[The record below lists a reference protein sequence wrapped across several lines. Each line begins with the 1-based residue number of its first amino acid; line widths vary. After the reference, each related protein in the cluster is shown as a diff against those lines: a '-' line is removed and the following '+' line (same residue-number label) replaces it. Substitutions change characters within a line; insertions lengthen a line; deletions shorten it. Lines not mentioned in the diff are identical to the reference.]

1 MRGLIGLYDLLIG
14 ALAVAGAA
22 ALGLSALLIVV
33 DVMLRNL
40 GLPPIQAA
48 SALVEYAMLAATVAG
63 APWLVRRGGH
73 VAVDSFVAA
82 LPPRSHR
89 WAVRGG
95 LAFSLGVCAFLA
107 WRAAALGLE
116 AVARNDVDIRSIDV
130 PGWVAYAL
138 LAVGLGLCATEFLRL
153 LIVGQDSQQPQ
164 TVAGA

>member
-1 MRGLIGLYDLLIG
+1 MPALIRVYDGLVL

-48 SALVEYAMLAATVAG
+48 SALIEYAMLAATVGG

-82 LPPRSHR
+82 LPPRAYR
-89 WAVRGG
+89 WVLRGG
-95 LAFSLGVCAFLA
+95 LTFSFGVSAFLA
-107 WRAAALGLE
+107 WRAAVLTLE
-116 AVARNDVDIRSIDV
+116 AVVRNDVDIRSIDV

-153 LIVGQDSQQPQ
+153 LIVGGGDQKTQD
-164 TVAGA
+164 VAGA

>member
-1 MRGLIGLYDLLIG
+1 MTALIRTYDGFVL

-33 DVMLRNL
+33 DVVLRNL

-48 SALVEYAMLAATVAG
+48 SALVEYAMLAATVGG

-82 LPPRSHR
+82 LPPRTHR
-89 WAVRGG
+89 WVVRGG
-95 LAFSLGVCAFLA
+95 LVFSLGICAFLA
-107 WRAAALGLE
+107 WRAAVLALE
-116 AVARNDVDIRSIDV
+116 AVALNDVDIRSIDV
-130 PGWVAYAL
+130 PGWVAYLL

-153 LIVGQDSQQPQ
+153 LIVGDGGRE
-164 TVAGA
+164 TRDVAGA